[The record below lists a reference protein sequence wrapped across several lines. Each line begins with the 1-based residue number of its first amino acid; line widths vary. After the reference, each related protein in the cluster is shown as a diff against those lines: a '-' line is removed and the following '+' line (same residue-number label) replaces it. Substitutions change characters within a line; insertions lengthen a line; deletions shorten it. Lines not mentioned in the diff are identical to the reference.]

1 MGEPAR
7 LLAND
12 GSPID
17 CRRKEF
23 GSHRCSRMEPLTV
36 QVTHQRSDG
45 AVALPQENSL
55 CLPGLPE
62 IILHLEVLQ
71 QFRRAR
77 TAPRKLCGQMV
88 GNSSTTATSS
98 NIRLDANAIGI
109 EPST

>member
-36 QVTHQRSDG
+36 QVTHQRSDS
-45 AVALPQENSL
+45 AVALPPENSL

-62 IILHLEVLQ
+62 IILHLEVLE

-77 TAPRKLCGQMV
+77 TAPRKLCCQMV
-88 GNSSTTATSS
+88 SKPEVMLQSGS
-98 NIRLDANAIGI
+98 L
-109 EPST
+109 E